1 MLAKHRLIRKIGLAQ
16 FVKPAIV
23 ASIVCLLLSA
33 VLASGN
39 LANQEEGEVVV
50 VSVDS
55 TNLRFSPETITLQ
68 EGDSVRF
75 FWSGELLAHNAVES
89 NGLFDSGEASRN
101 VDYTYTFNIGENGTY
116 EYVCEP
122 HEEFGMIGTIIVEP
136 KPADE
141 QDPEED
147 PDEGSDAEQPQS
159 EGFEVPHVE
168 LVVVIG
174 ILLLI
179 YQMVRIRSFGDIKL
193 QKVNDSEEEM
203 DAEILE

>member
-1 MLAKHRLIRKIGLAQ
+1 MAKHRLIGKIGLEQ

-89 NGLFDSGEASRN
+89 NGLFNSGEASRN

-147 PDEGSDAEQPQS
+147 PDEGSDAVKTQS

-193 QKVNDSEEEM
+193 QKVHDEQQEM
-203 DAEILE
+203 EAELLE

>member
-1 MLAKHRLIRKIGLAQ
+1 M
-16 FVKPAIV
+16 KPAIV

-33 VLASGN
+33 VLVSGN
-39 LANQEEGEVVV
+39 LANQDDGEVVV

-122 HEEFGMIGTIIVEP
+122 HEELGMIGTIIVEP

-147 PDEGSDAEQPQS
+147 PDEGNDAVEAQS
-159 EGFEVPHVE
+159 EGFTVPHVE

-179 YQMVRIRSFGDIKL
+179 YQMVRIRSFGDIEL
-193 QKVNDSEEEM
+193 QKFDDIEEEM
-203 DAEILE
+203 DAEILDR

>member
-1 MLAKHRLIRKIGLAQ
+1 M
-16 FVKPAIV
+16 KPAIV

-33 VLASGN
+33 VLVSGN
-39 LANQEEGEVVV
+39 LANQDDGEVVV

-122 HEEFGMIGTIIVEP
+122 HEELGMIGTIIVEP

-147 PDEGSDAEQPQS
+147 PDEGNDAVEAQS
-159 EGFEVPHVE
+159 EGFTVPHVE

-193 QKVNDSEEEM
+193 QKVNDIEEEM

>member
-1 MLAKHRLIRKIGLAQ
+1 M
-16 FVKPAIV
+16 
-23 ASIVCLLLSA
+23 ASLVCLLLSA

-39 LANQEEGEVVV
+39 LVNQDDGEVVV

-122 HEEFGMIGTIIVEP
+122 HEELGMIGTIIVEP

-147 PDEGSDAEQPQS
+147 PDEGSDAVQAQS
-159 EGFEVPHVE
+159 EGFTVPHVE

-179 YQMVRIRSFGDIKL
+179 HQMVRIRSFGDIKL
-193 QKVNDSEEEM
+193 QKVDDIEEEM
-203 DAEILE
+203 DAEILDR

>member
-1 MLAKHRLIRKIGLAQ
+1 M
-16 FVKPAIV
+16 KPAIV
-23 ASIVCLLLSA
+23 ASLVCLLLSA

-39 LANQEEGEVVV
+39 LVNQDDGEVVV

-122 HEEFGMIGTIIVEP
+122 HEELGMIGTIIVEP

-147 PDEGSDAEQPQS
+147 PDEGSDAVQAQS
-159 EGFEVPHVE
+159 EGFTVPHVE

-193 QKVNDSEEEM
+193 QKFDDIEEEM
-203 DAEILE
+203 DAEILDR

>member
-1 MLAKHRLIRKIGLAQ
+1 
-16 FVKPAIV
+16 VKSAIV
-23 ASIVCLLLSA
+23 ASLVCLLLSA

-39 LANQEEGEVVV
+39 LVNQDDGEVVV

-147 PDEGSDAEQPQS
+147 PDEGSDAVQAQS
-159 EGFEVPHVE
+159 EGFTVPHVE

-193 QKVNDSEEEM
+193 QKFDDIEEEM
-203 DAEILE
+203 DAEILDR

>member
-1 MLAKHRLIRKIGLAQ
+1 M
-16 FVKPAIV
+16 
-23 ASIVCLLLSA
+23 ASIACIFLLSNVMA
-33 VLASGN
+33 TGSLT
-39 LANQEEGEVVV
+39 NQEEGEVVI

-68 EGDSVRF
+68 EGDTVRF

-89 NGLFDSGEASRN
+89 NGLFDSGETSRN
-101 VDYTYTFNIGENGTY
+101 VDYSYTFNIGENGTY

-122 HEEFGMIGTIIVEP
+122 HEDLGMIGTIIVEP
-136 KPADE
+136 MPADE
-141 QDPEED
+141 EDPEDE
-147 PDEGSDAEQPQS
+147 PDDGNGELQKQS
-159 EGFEVPHVE
+159 GEIGVPHVE

-179 YQMVRIRSFGDIKL
+179 YQVIRIRSFGGIKL
-193 QKVNDSEEEM
+193 QKKSNSEEEM

>member
-1 MLAKHRLIRKIGLAQ
+1 M
-16 FVKPAIV
+16 KPAIV
-23 ASIVCLLLSA
+23 ASLVCLLLSA

-39 LANQEEGEVVV
+39 LVNQDDGEVVV

-122 HEEFGMIGTIIVEP
+122 HEELGMIGTIIVEP
-136 KPADE
+136 KPAEE
-141 QDPEED
+141 QDLEED
-147 PDEGSDAEQPQS
+147 PDEGSDAVQAQS
-159 EGFEVPHVE
+159 EGFTVPHVE

-179 YQMVRIRSFGDIKL
+179 HQMVRIRSFGDIKL
-193 QKVNDSEEEM
+193 QKVDDIEEEM

>member
-1 MLAKHRLIRKIGLAQ
+1 
-16 FVKPAIV
+16 VKPAIV
-23 ASIVCLLLSA
+23 ASILCLLLSA
-33 VLASGN
+33 VLVSGN
-39 LANQEEGEVVV
+39 LANQDDGEVVV

-122 HEEFGMIGTIIVEP
+122 HEELGMIGTIIVEP

-147 PDEGSDAEQPQS
+147 PDEGNDAVEAQS
-159 EGFEVPHVE
+159 EGFTVPHVE

-193 QKVNDSEEEM
+193 QKVNDIEEEM

>member
-1 MLAKHRLIRKIGLAQ
+1 M
-16 FVKPAIV
+16 

-33 VLASGN
+33 VLVSGN
-39 LANQEEGEVVV
+39 LANQDDGEVVV

-55 TNLRFSPETITLQ
+55 TNLRFSPEIITLQ

-122 HEEFGMIGTIIVEP
+122 HEELGMIGTIIVEP

-147 PDEGSDAEQPQS
+147 PDEGNDAVEAQS
-159 EGFEVPHVE
+159 EGFTVPHVE

-193 QKVNDSEEEM
+193 QKVNDIEEEM

>member
-1 MLAKHRLIRKIGLAQ
+1 M
-16 FVKPAIV
+16 KPAIV
-23 ASIVCLLLSA
+23 ASLVCLLLSA

-39 LANQEEGEVVV
+39 LVNQDDGEVVV

-147 PDEGSDAEQPQS
+147 PDEGSDAVQAQS
-159 EGFEVPHVE
+159 EGFTVPHVE

-179 YQMVRIRSFGDIKL
+179 HQMVRIRSFGDIKL
-193 QKVNDSEEEM
+193 QKVDDIEEEM
-203 DAEILE
+203 DAEILDR

>member
-1 MLAKHRLIRKIGLAQ
+1 MKS
-16 FVKPAIV
+16 AIV
-23 ASIVCLLLSA
+23 ASLVCLLLSA

-39 LANQEEGEVVV
+39 LVNQDDGEVVV

-122 HEEFGMIGTIIVEP
+122 HEELGMIGTIIVEP
-136 KPADE
+136 KPSDE

-147 PDEGSDAEQPQS
+147 PDEGSDAVQAQS
-159 EGFEVPHVE
+159 EGFTVPHVE
-168 LVVVIG
+168 LVVVIC

-193 QKVNDSEEEM
+193 QKVDDIEEEM

>member
-1 MLAKHRLIRKIGLAQ
+1 MKS
-16 FVKPAIV
+16 AIV
-23 ASIVCLLLSA
+23 ASLVCLLLSA

-39 LANQEEGEVVV
+39 LVNQDDGEVVV

-122 HEEFGMIGTIIVEP
+122 HEELGMIGTIIVEP

-147 PDEGSDAEQPQS
+147 PDEGSDAVQAQS
-159 EGFEVPHVE
+159 EGFTVPHVE

-179 YQMVRIRSFGDIKL
+179 YQMARIRSFGDIKL
-193 QKVNDSEEEM
+193 QKFDDIEEEM
-203 DAEILE
+203 DAEILDR

>member
-1 MLAKHRLIRKIGLAQ
+1 MKS
-16 FVKPAIV
+16 AIM
-23 ASIVCLLLSA
+23 AGIACIFLLSTVMA
-33 VLASGN
+33 TGN
-39 LANQEEGEVVV
+39 IVNQDEGEIVI

-75 FWSGELLAHNAVES
+75 LWSGELLAHNAVEM

-122 HEEFGMIGTIIVEP
+122 HEELGMIGTIIVEP
-136 KPADE
+136 IPADE
-141 QDPEED
+141 QDPEEE
-147 PDEGSDAEQPQS
+147 PDEGDGELQKQS
-159 EGFEVPHVE
+159 GEVGVPHVE
-168 LVVVIG
+168 LVVIIG
-174 ILLLI
+174 ILILI
-179 YQMVRIRSFGDIKL
+179 YQVVRIRSFGGIKL
-193 QKVNDSEEEM
+193 QKESNSEQEM

>member
-1 MLAKHRLIRKIGLAQ
+1 MKTTIMATLTLALMVG
-16 FVKPAIV
+16 
-23 ASIVCLLLSA
+23 SM
-33 VLASGN
+33 LASGTTYN
-39 LANQEEGEVVV
+39 EYEGETKVVT
-50 VSVDS
+50 VDS

-122 HEEFGMIGTIIVEP
+122 HEELGMIGTIIVEP

-147 PDEGSDAEQPQS
+147 PDEGSDAVQAQS
-159 EGFEVPHVE
+159 EGFTVPHVE

-193 QKVNDSEEEM
+193 QKVDDIEEEM

>member
-1 MLAKHRLIRKIGLAQ
+1 M
-16 FVKPAIV
+16 KPAIV
-23 ASIVCLLLSA
+23 ASLVCLLLSA
-33 VLASGN
+33 ALASGN
-39 LANQEEGEVVV
+39 LVNQDDGEVVV

-122 HEEFGMIGTIIVEP
+122 HEELGMIGTIIVEP

-147 PDEGSDAEQPQS
+147 PDEGSDAVQAQS
-159 EGFEVPHVE
+159 EGFTVPHVE

-193 QKVNDSEEEM
+193 QKFDDIEEEM
-203 DAEILE
+203 DAEILDR

>member
-1 MLAKHRLIRKIGLAQ
+1 M
-16 FVKPAIV
+16 KPAIV

-33 VLASGN
+33 VLVSGN
-39 LANQEEGEVVV
+39 LANQDDGEVVV

-75 FWSGELLAHNAVES
+75 FWSGELLAHNAVER
-89 NGLFDSGEASRN
+89 NGLFDSGETSRN

-122 HEEFGMIGTIIVEP
+122 HEELGMIGTIIVEP

-141 QDPEED
+141 QDLEED
-147 PDEGSDAEQPQS
+147 PDEGSDAVEGQS
-159 EGFEVPHVE
+159 EGFTVPHVE

-193 QKVNDSEEEM
+193 QKVDDIEEEM

>member
-1 MLAKHRLIRKIGLAQ
+1 M
-16 FVKPAIV
+16 KPAIV

-39 LANQEEGEVVV
+39 LTNQDDGEVVV

-75 FWSGELLAHNAVES
+75 FWSGELLAHNAVER
-89 NGLFDSGEASRN
+89 NGLFDSGETSRN

-122 HEEFGMIGTIIVEP
+122 HEELGMIGTIIVEP

-147 PDEGSDAEQPQS
+147 PDEGSDAEQAQS
-159 EGFEVPHVE
+159 EGFTVPHVE

-193 QKVNDSEEEM
+193 QKVDDIEEEM

>member
-1 MLAKHRLIRKIGLAQ
+1 MKS
-16 FVKPAIV
+16 AIV
-23 ASIVCLLLSA
+23 ASLVCLLLSA

-39 LANQEEGEVVV
+39 LVNQDDGEVVV

-147 PDEGSDAEQPQS
+147 PDEGSDAVQAQS
-159 EGFEVPHVE
+159 EGFTVPHVE

-179 YQMVRIRSFGDIKL
+179 YQMARIRSFGDIKL
-193 QKVNDSEEEM
+193 QKFDDIEEEM
-203 DAEILE
+203 DAEILDR

>member
-1 MLAKHRLIRKIGLAQ
+1 M
-16 FVKPAIV
+16 KPAIV

-33 VLASGN
+33 VLVSGN
-39 LANQEEGEVVV
+39 LANQDDGEVVV

-122 HEEFGMIGTIIVEP
+122 HEELGMIGTIIVEP

-147 PDEGSDAEQPQS
+147 PDEGNDAVEAQS
-159 EGFEVPHVE
+159 EGFTVPHVE

-193 QKVNDSEEEM
+193 QKVDDIEEEM

>member
-1 MLAKHRLIRKIGLAQ
+1 MKS
-16 FVKPAIV
+16 AIV
-23 ASIVCLLLSA
+23 ASLVCLLLSA

-39 LANQEEGEVVV
+39 LVNQDDGEVVV

-147 PDEGSDAEQPQS
+147 PDEGSDAVQAQS
-159 EGFEVPHVE
+159 EGFTVPHVE

-193 QKVNDSEEEM
+193 QKVDDIEEEM
-203 DAEILE
+203 DAEILDR